1 VPNAHEVAWLMA
13 FCMLTKANREG
24 SQGKAVDLDN
34 DALDSPKFTDSVVIA
49 EALRLTK
56 VYRQRGNC

>member
-1 VPNAHEVAWLMA
+1 
-13 FCMLTKANREG
+13 MLTKANREG

-49 EALRLTK
+49 EALRLTILLDS
-56 VYRQRGNC
+56 GF

>member
-1 VPNAHEVAWLMA
+1 MVNGVLYVD
-13 FCMLTKANREG
+13 EG
-24 SQGKAVDLDN
+24 EQRGVTRKAVDLDN